1 MKKPMKLYHLTKNK
15 YAGSVYLQMIFVFFR
30 FLLVLFIVFS
40 IVFIVRSHFKV
51 KIDILDAELNLLA
64 HTMLYAPGG
73 VSYQD
78 PITSRVYPGIIY
90 LEEFEN
96 TFTMSSRL
104 NQAFYYEKQPVF
116 AAALILDIPQ
126 QNKKVEGVY
135 YQKEW
140 YDKWNPLAASRL
152 IGSGSVIK
160 KKFTFNVLVKAL
172 DQQQGQED
180 QTNNQLKTFPG
191 KLTIDIVTPKP

>member
-15 YAGSVYLQMIFVFFR
+15 YAGSVYLQMMFGFFR
-30 FLLVLFIVFS
+30 FFLVLFIIFS

-64 HTMLYAPGG
+64 HNMLYTPGG
-73 VSYQD
+73 ISYQD
-78 PITSRVYPGIIY
+78 PITNRIYPGIIN

-104 NQAFYYEKQPVF
+104 NQAFFYDKQPVF
-116 AAALILDIPQ
+116 AAAFTLDIPQ
-126 QNKKVEGVY
+126 QNKRVEGVY
-135 YQKEW
+135 YQKDW
-140 YDKWNPLAASRL
+140 YDKWNPLSSSRL
-152 IGSGSVIK
+152 IGRGSVIK
-160 KKFTFNVLVKAL
+160 KKFTFDVLVKAS
-172 DQQQGQED
+172 DQQPDQQD
-180 QTNNQLKTFPG
+180 QTTKQLKTFPG